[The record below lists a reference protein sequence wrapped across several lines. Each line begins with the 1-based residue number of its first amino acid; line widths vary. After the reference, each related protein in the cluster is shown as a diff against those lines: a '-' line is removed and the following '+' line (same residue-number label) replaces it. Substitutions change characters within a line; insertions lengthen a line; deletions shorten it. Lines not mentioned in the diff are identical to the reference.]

1 MEMTDFLFIFI
12 RLVKT
17 QRAFTQHWLEDYK
30 DNQTVMRLSQKVISD
45 ILSKSVKFV
54 TKSDSVIFFELING

>member
-1 MEMTDFLFIFI
+1 MTDFLFIFI

-17 QRAFTQHWLEDYK
+17 QRAFPQHWLEGYK
-30 DNQTVMRLSQKVISD
+30 HNQTVMRLAQKVISD

-54 TKSDSVIFFELING
+54 TKSDSITCFI

>member
-30 DNQTVMRLSQKVISD
+30 YNQTVMRLSQKVISD